1 MEGSLSGRVLMLM
14 IRVKRVTA
22 SFMETEKPEN
32 VDDFLSFFSMTMTHV
47 RMTSCRKLLM
57 MSFVTPEDNYNFICL
72 VKEEKLREDESAW
85 NVVSL
90 FSCL

>member
-32 VDDFLSFFSMTMTHV
+32 VDDFLSFCFNDND
-47 RMTSCRKLLM
+47 SCPHDFL
-57 MSFVTPEDNYNFICL
+57 S
-72 VKEEKLREDESAW
+72 
-85 NVVSL
+85 
-90 FSCL
+90 